1 MNKALKH
8 MIETNQLLQTVL
20 RYLLRCSRREQAL
33 LIVTSVLVLLAFLW
47 LGAWQPVQAARHAAE
62 LRVMQAEQT
71 LDEVNMLANQLEQ
84 LQASPSQ
91 QMSTSSLPQSL
102 PQLLSHLAAESG
114 ISLSAL
120 EPAAD
125 NLSAGLRFEAV
136 AMGSLL
142 GWLDQL
148 ENQHHIFIEQLNVAP
163 LLDTAGSNAAGL
175 NTADRDQIADS
186 LVNVSMRVRML
197 TQ

>member
-84 LQASPSQ
+84 LQVNPTQ
-91 QMSTSSLPQSL
+91 QVSTLSLPQSL
-102 PQLLSHLAAESG
+102 PQLLSNLAAESG
-114 ISLSAL
+114 INLSAL

-175 NTADRDQIADS
+175 NTADRDQIDES

>member
-71 LDEVNMLANQLEQ
+71 LDEVNMLANQLAQ
-84 LQASPSQ
+84 LQVNPTQ

-163 LLDTAGSNAAGL
+163 VLDTAGSNAAGL
-175 NTADRDQIADS
+175 NTADRDQIDDS

-197 TQ
+197 TK